1 MEKCAMLRTIKDLN
15 ARFLE
20 KTILVNRPREA
31 AEYAFA
37 IALLYAQLDQS
48 AKFREWTQHC
58 LQCLRDGRE
67 ETLEAVA
74 CRHAEL
80 GGVLIP
86 ELFHEG
92 TARQRFDAAAAQ
104 LGCQRFGG
112 KPPAPFA
119 GGQPATA

>member
-1 MEKCAMLRTIKDLN
+1 MEKGDIVKMIKALN
-15 ARFLE
+15 TQFLA
-20 KTILVNRPREA
+20 KTILVNQPREA

-37 IALLYAQLDQS
+37 IALLYAQLDRF
-48 AKFREWTQHC
+48 AKFMEWARNC

-74 CRHAEL
+74 CRHTEL

-86 ELFHEG
+86 ELLHEG

-104 LGCQRFGG
+104 LGCQRFGLAR
-112 KPPAPFA
+112 PAPFA
-119 GGQPATA
+119 E